1 MNAATT
7 LWHDLAPSPG
17 RLGNTVRLVVLVVL
31 TVAISETFRLPE
43 PAVSAYIVLFVS
55 RAEPRSTVKTA
66 LGAAVALTVGIFVT
80 IMILM
85 VSLSEPALRLPLIAA
100 ATFVSVFF
108 SRASKLGP
116 AAFGAGF
123 IIAFGLTLGDQV
135 LGLSLQSGMVSNTTE
150 LGLPDLLFIPPEEAL
165 LRFLLWL
172 TVVHCRSGRTR
183 RDRQSAHRRQGG
195 GRYRRP
201 AKPKTGLVAPD
212 AWSNPGYVH
221 FALKVTLAVMVCYIG
236 ESLAAWPQIHTAIVT
251 CFFVAQGTLEE
262 SVHKALLRLTGAT
275 IGGALGLGTIIV
287 LMPSMTQ
294 LSDLLLA
301 IAAVTFIAG
310 WVAGAE
316 RIGYAGIQIGLA
328 FYLSIL
334 QGYGPTLDMQTA
346 RDRVIGILIGN
357 VVVLA
362 IFKSV
367 WPNSV
372 PAPARLGHA

>member
-1 MNAATT
+1 MNAAAA

-17 RLGNTVRLVVLVVL
+17 RLGNTIRLVVLVVL
-31 TVAISETFRLPE
+31 TVAITETFRLPE

-55 RAEPRSTVKTA
+55 RAEPRSTVETA

-80 IMILM
+80 IVIFM

-172 TVVHCRSGRTR
+172 TVVIAVPVALVVIGNLLT
-183 RDRQSAHRRQGG
+183 AGKAAAVPA
-195 GRYRRP
+195 P
-201 AKPKTGLVAPD
+201 AKPKTGLMAPD

-236 ESLAAWPQIHTAIVT
+236 ESLAVWPQVHTAIVT

-328 FYLSIL
+328 FYLSVL

-362 IFKSV
+362 TFKSV

>member
-1 MNAATT
+1 M
-7 LWHDLAPSPG
+7 
-17 RLGNTVRLVVLVVL
+17 
-31 TVAISETFRLPE
+31 
-43 PAVSAYIVLFVS
+43 
-55 RAEPRSTVKTA
+55 
-66 LGAAVALTVGIFVT
+66 
-80 IMILM
+80 
-85 VSLSEPALRLPLIAA
+85 
-100 ATFVSVFF
+100 
-108 SRASKLGP
+108 
-116 AAFGAGF
+116 
-123 IIAFGLTLGDQV
+123 
-135 LGLSLQSGMVSNTTE
+135 
-150 LGLPDLLFIPPEEAL
+150 
-165 LRFLLWL
+165 
-172 TVVHCRSGRTR
+172 
-183 RDRQSAHRRQGG
+183 
-195 GRYRRP
+195 
-201 AKPKTGLVAPD
+201 APD

-221 FALKVTLAVMVCYIG
+221 FALKVTLAVMLCYIG
-236 ESLAAWPQIHTAIVT
+236 ESLAVWPQVHTAIVT

-275 IGGALGLGTIIV
+275 IGGALGLSTIIV

-328 FYLSIL
+328 FYLAIL

>member
-1 MNAATT
+1 MSGAAT

-55 RAEPRSTVKTA
+55 RAEPRSTVATA

-80 IMILM
+80 IMIFM

-135 LGLSLQSGMVSNTTE
+135 LGLSLQSGMVSNTAE
-150 LGLPDLLFIPPEEAL
+150 RGLPDLLFIPPEEAL

-172 TVVHCRSGRTR
+172 TVVIAVPVALVVIGNLLTAGKAAAVPAS
-183 RDRQSAHRRQGG
+183 
-195 GRYRRP
+195 
-201 AKPKTGLVAPD
+201 AKPKTGLMAPD

-236 ESLAAWPQIHTAIVT
+236 ESLAAWPQVHTAIVT